1 MGRRTPSSCD
11 HQEAGLKRGPWTP
24 EEDKLLIDYVQK
36 NGHGRWRRLSK
47 LAGLNRCGKSC
58 RLRWNNYLRPDI
70 KRGPFT
76 DEEEKLIIHLHSI
89 LGNKWS
95 SIATKL
101 PGRTDNEIKNYWNTH
116 LRKKLLKM
124 GIDPVTHR
132 PRTDLINIL
141 SAGLPNLL
149 AAVNLGT
156 TAAMP
161 TLTVAAHINKLYAD
175 AAKLQLLLSAITAAA
190 TPGVDITALLA
201 AITMSSESAASS
213 PALTNTKEPAAP
225 AITSTAFL
233 CRH

>member
-1 MGRRTPSSCD
+1 MPSSTVGSN
-11 HQEAGLKRGPWTP
+11 QWPEAGILKWRYRKQTDGLKQELEELESEKAACIVPSNG
-24 EEDKLLIDYVQK
+24 EEDTVV
-36 NGHGRWRRLSK
+36 
-47 LAGLNRCGKSC
+47 
-58 RLRWNNYLRPDI
+58 LRPSGS
-70 KRGPFT
+70 RL
-76 DEEEKLIIHLHSI
+76 EE
-89 LGNKWS
+89 GWS